1 MDRLQI
7 AESRPRKVSAW
18 LTEKFTELKLRLD
31 DSARGPPRLLES
43 LEVVGL
49 GIHGKLALWQRALY
63 AAADVSPELQGLLD
77 YERMAQRAEEQRC
90 RVEGVRLEAA
100 KAAFAAAR

>member
-1 MDRLQI
+1 
-7 AESRPRKVSAW
+7 
-18 LTEKFTELKLRLD
+18 
-31 DSARGPPRLLES
+31 
-43 LEVVGL
+43 
-49 GIHGKLALWQRALY
+49 LALWRALN

-90 RVEGVRLEAA
+90 RVEVVRLEAA